1 MYIMNIFTSPRT
13 VLLVEDDAVLRAALE
28 EEFLR
33 HDWRVLQTGDAGETS
48 RLITEEKP
56 DAVVLDLI
64 LPAQDGVSLLE
75 EMRAAGHTFPVV
87 ILSNLAGSDT
97 VRADAERLDAA
108 FFNKSS
114 VMLEDVVKEVVAR
127 VHS

>member
-1 MYIMNIFTSPRT
+1 MNIFTSQRT
-13 VLLVEDDAVLRAALE
+13 VLLIEDDAVLRAALKD
-28 EEFLR
+28 EFANSGW
-33 HDWRVLQTGDAGETS
+33 HVLETADTQKIPT
-48 RLITEEKP
+48 LLTKEKP

-75 EMRAAGHTFPVV
+75 EMRAAGHTLPVV
-87 ILSNLAGSDT
+87 ILSNLAGSGT

-114 VMLEDVVKEVVAR
+114 VMLEDVVKEVTQR
-127 VHS
+127 VTS